1 MLMLTTSSFR
11 QCPFAVTLS
20 LQSLGARECDHGL
33 VSTCVLQK
41 WLTMVGL
48 GR

>member
-1 MLMLTTSSFR
+1 MLRLTTSSGRHF
-11 QCPFAVTLS
+11 FAETLS

-33 VSTCVLQK
+33 VSTCVSHK
-41 WLTMVGL
+41 WLTMVGP